1 MSKCCIVVGA
11 SHAAAQLAV
20 SLRQEGWEG
29 RILVIGEEPVIPY
42 HRPPLSKEYLAG
54 NKTLE
59 EITIRPR
66 EAYEQAQ
73 VEFLLQR
80 RVEGI
85 EPGYKRLTLDDGG
98 TVVYDKLCLTV
109 GSRVRTVDLPG
120 VDLEGVCYLRNLHDV
135 EQIREHVRA
144 GAGAVIVGGGYIGLE
159 AAAVLNG
166 LGMKVTVLEMLERV
180 MQRVTAPEVS
190 EFYAR
195 VHREEGVDIRCG
207 TAVSAFEGKS
217 RVERVRCTDG
227 SCFEA
232 DLVVIGVGIVP
243 NVELAG
249 DAGLKTDNGI
259 VVDETTRTSDPDI
272 HAAGDCTLHY
282 NPIYRRMLRLESV
295 QNATDQARVAAAAV
309 CGLDKK
315 YNALPWFW
323 SDQYDLKLQIAG
335 LSQGYDE
342 IVVRGDR
349 EGCRSFAVF
358 YFREGKVIAVDAV
371 NKPAEFMMGKRLIT
385 DRMDVDRKVLADEGV
400 HMRELLKLKR

>member
-1 MSKCCIVVGA
+1 MSKTCVVVGA
-11 SHAAAQLAV
+11 SHAAAQLAL
-20 SLRQEGWEG
+20 SLRQEGWED

-80 RVEGI
+80 RVESI
-85 EPGYKRLTLDDGG
+85 DPGHKRLTLDDGG
-98 TVVYDKLCLTV
+98 TMDYHKLCLTV

-120 VDLEGVCYLRNLHDV
+120 VDLDGVCYLRNLRDV
-135 EQIREHVRA
+135 ERIREHVRA

-159 AAAVLNG
+159 VAAVLNG

-190 EFYAR
+190 EFYTR

-207 TAVSAFEGKS
+207 VEVSGFEGGS
-217 RVERVRCTDG
+217 RVERVRCADG

-232 DLVVIGVGIVP
+232 ELVVIGVGIVP
-243 NVELAG
+243 NLELAR

-259 VVDETTRTSDPDI
+259 VVDECTRTSDPDI
-272 HAAGDCTLHY
+272 HAAGDCSFHY
-282 NPIYRRMLRLESV
+282 NPIYGRMVRLESV
-295 QNATDQARVAAAAV
+295 QNATDQARMAAAAV
-309 CGLDKK
+309 CGQDKK
-315 YNALPWFW
+315 YAALPWFW

-342 IVVRGDR
+342 IVRRGDR
-349 EGCRSFAVF
+349 EAGRSFAVF
-358 YFREGKVIAVDAV
+358 YFREGRVIAVDAV
-371 NKPAEFMMGKRLIT
+371 NRPAEFMMGKRLIT
-385 DRMDVDRKVLADEGV
+385 DRMVVDRKALADEGV
-400 HMRELLKLKR
+400 HMRELLKR